1 MPKKRWLSDEQRNE
15 NRKLAQENYR
25 HRVRRFTFQF
35 SLKDTEAWEWFEA
48 QPDKGK
54 YLKELILADKQ
65 QQLQKQQE
73 NETNEILLAEDAVQT
88 TAYLANAPDC
98 CSGAEQLDHVLGM
111 LGADVMDEDVYHSE
125 DQHPR
130 LSMK

>member
-15 NRKLAQENYR
+15 NRKSSQENYR

-35 SLKDTEAWEWFEA
+35 SLKDTEALEWFEA

-98 CSGAEQLDHVLGM
+98 CSGTEQLDHVLEM
-111 LGADVMDEDVYHSE
+111 FGADVMDEDVYHSE
-125 DQHPR
+125 DQHPKMS
-130 LSMK
+130 L

>member
-1 MPKKRWLSDEQRNE
+1 MSKKRWLSDEQRHE
-15 NRKLAQENYR
+15 NRKSAQENYR

-35 SLKDTEAWEWFEA
+35 SLKDKEALAWFDA

-73 NETNEILLAEDAVQT
+73 NETNEMILAEDAVQT
-88 TAYLANAPDC
+88 TTYLANAPDY
-98 CSGAEQLDHVLGM
+98 CSGAEQLGNVLGM
-111 LGADVMDEDVYHSE
+111 LGADVMDDEVYHSE
-125 DQHPR
+125 DEHPK
-130 LSMK
+130 LSM

>member
-1 MPKKRWLSDEQRNE
+1 MPKKRLLSDKQRFE
-15 NRKLAQENYR
+15 NRKSAQENYR
-25 HRVRRFTFQF
+25 HRIRRFTFQF
-35 SLKDTEAWEWFEA
+35 SLKDTEALEWFEA

-73 NETNEILLAEDAVQT
+73 NETNEMLLAEDAVQT

-98 CSGAEQLDHVLGM
+98 CSGAEQLNNMLGM

-125 DQHPR
+125 DEHPK
-130 LSMK
+130 LSM

>member
-1 MPKKRWLSDEQRNE
+1 MSKKRLLSDKQRLE
-15 NRKLAQENYR
+15 NRKSAQENYR
-25 HRVRRFTFQF
+25 HRICRFTFQF
-35 SLKDTEAWEWFEA
+35 SLKDTEALEWFEA

-73 NETNEILLAEDAVQT
+73 NETNEMLLAEDAVQT

-98 CSGAEQLDHVLGM
+98 CSGAEQLDNMLGM

-125 DQHPR
+125 DEHPK
-130 LSMK
+130 LSM

>member
-1 MPKKRWLSDEQRNE
+1 MAKKRWLSDEQRNE
-15 NRKLAQENYR
+15 NRKSSQENYR
-25 HRVRRFTFQF
+25 HRVRRFTLQF
-35 SLKDTEAWEWFEA
+35 SLKDIEALEWFEA

-73 NETNEILLAEDAVQT
+73 NETNETILAEDAVQT
-88 TAYLANAPDC
+88 TFYLANTPDC
-98 CSGAEQLDHVLGM
+98 CSGTEQLDHVLGM

-125 DQHPR
+125 DQHPKMS
-130 LSMK
+130 L

>member
-1 MPKKRWLSDEQRNE
+1 MRNKDITPTE
-15 NRKLAQENYR
+15 ERKE
-25 HRVRRFTFQF
+25 
-35 SLKDTEAWEWFEA
+35 
-48 QPDKGK
+48 
-54 YLKELILADKQ
+54 
-65 QQLQKQQE
+65 QE

-125 DQHPR
+125 DQH
-130 LSMK
+130 LKMSL

>member
-1 MPKKRWLSDEQRNE
+1 MPKKRRLSDEQRHI

-35 SLKDTEAWEWFEA
+35 SLKDTEALKWFEA

-73 NETNEILLAEDAVQT
+73 NETNEILLAEDAVQPVARGEIQNEEFDYT
-88 TAYLANAPDC
+88 
-98 CSGAEQLDHVLGM
+98 
-111 LGADVMDEDVYHSE
+111 
-125 DQHPR
+125 
-130 LSMK
+130 MKM

>member
-88 TAYLANAPDC
+88 SVYIANAPDC